1 MAKTKK
7 KFNMKILMLAI
18 IAAIF
23 MVVLGAIFS
32 LLTGYNA
39 KEQDLMVQLLIWSVD
54 IILSYTLSWLIFTW
68 GKRRVKYINWIAWGL
83 SIIICTF
90 LVIVITET
98 FELAF
103 VSIVSSVIPLGG
115 YVVSL
120 LKKNFYREKI
130 KE

>member
-1 MAKTKK
+1 MVKTKK
-7 KFNMKILMLAI
+7 KFNIKILLLAI

-23 MVVLGAIFS
+23 MVILGAIFS
-32 LLTGYNA
+32 LFTGYDA
-39 KEQDLMVQLLIWSVD
+39 KEQDLLVQLLLWSID

-83 SIIICTF
+83 SILICTLF
-90 LVIVITET
+90 VIVITET

-103 VSIVSSVIPLGG
+103 VSIVSAVIPLGG
-115 YVVSL
+115 YIVAL